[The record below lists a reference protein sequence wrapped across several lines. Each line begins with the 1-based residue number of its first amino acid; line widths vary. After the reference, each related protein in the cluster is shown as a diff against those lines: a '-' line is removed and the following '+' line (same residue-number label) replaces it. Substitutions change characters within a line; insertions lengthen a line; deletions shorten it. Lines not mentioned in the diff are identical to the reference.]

1 MSKRRVRGTDGRYY
15 VRDDLTHCCCLYD
28 ETDKQVTW
36 CAPHAVTRDALES
49 QSCEVTRMDKRT
61 RHLLDRI
68 DDAEGVIRNWEPDKA
83 SDYWL
88 KYPESER
95 GKFTALEGQNDVF
108 CYECIHG
115 IPCKLHDEPP
125 FERVSEG
132 LAPISTDE
140 LHSHGLYLDDDRP
153 SEEIIRELRKHDTD

>member
-1 MSKRRVRGTDGRYY
+1 MTEWTSVTDDMTTEELVAQAKVPDTSYPHKSECAYILADRV
-15 VRDDLTHCCCLYD
+15 L
-28 ETDKQVTW
+28 
-36 CAPHAVTRDALES
+36 AL
-49 QSCEVTRMDKRT
+49 SCEVTRMDKRT

-95 GKFTALEGQNDVF
+95 GKFTASEGQNDVF
-108 CYECIHG
+108 CHECIHG

-125 FERVSEG
+125 FERVSEERS
-132 LAPISTDE
+132 LTDTVK
-140 LHSHGLYLDDDRP
+140 DRIADP
-153 SEEIIRELRKHDTD
+153 KIVDVDLEDL